1 MASDGEHG
9 MSMQFTILGR
19 VDTMARPL
27 RLPLAGGEVRAGF
40 PSPADD
46 YVEVELDLIAHLIK
60 HPSATFFLRA
70 KETSMEGDGIK
81 DNALLI
87 VDRSINPQPGH
98 IVIMSVDGEL
108 TCKRLSFMGS
118 RPYLVAS
125 NPEFKPIPLTG
136 HDCHNWGVATH
147 SIQPLAPGFTV

>member
-1 MASDGEHG
+1 
-9 MSMQFTILGR
+9 MSMHLTILGR

-46 YVEVELDLIAHLIK
+46 YIEVELDLIAHLIK

-70 KETSMEGDGIK
+70 KGTSMEGDGIK

-108 TCKRLSFMGS
+108 TCKKLSVIGS
-118 RPYLVAS
+118 RPYLMAS
-125 NPEFKPIPLTG
+125 NAEFKPIPLAG
-136 HDCHNWGVATH
+136 HDCHSWGVATH
-147 SIQPLAPGFTV
+147 SIQPLGPGFTV

>member
-1 MASDGEHG
+1 MEHAQDLG
-9 MSMQFTILGR
+9 MSMHLTILGR

-46 YVEVELDLIAHLIK
+46 YVEIELDLIAHLIK

-70 KETSMEGDGIK
+70 KGTSMEGDGIK

-108 TCKRLSFMGS
+108 TCKKLSIMGS

-125 NPEFKPIPLTG
+125 NPEFKPISLTG